1 MSKLLVRRATVITMA
16 ERRILRDGYV
26 LIEDGLVTSV
36 GAGCEVPPGSSDD
49 RVLDV
54 DGSVVIPGLIDAHAH
69 VQEYVLRDLIDESMD
84 LGDVLRY
91 FIDPIYDRM
100 TPDLEADMARYFLSE
115 SLRCGVTT
123 VATAALYPVAV
134 LRTAEEVGIRLAVGP
149 VVDTDI
155 PGRTLDATMSVL
167 SDAARAR
174 PGWVTPLVAPRRLDV
189 DPGLLAEHVAKWNA
203 RLFAHLSGIGGEL
216 STLAR
221 SGVDLSRS
229 ILAYDPRT
237 PEDELLEAV
246 SRGVGLAVCPTTLMR
261 LGLGLGRSSLHG
273 LYMMGAKMAT
283 GSGGF
288 AGMATLDPLRNA
300 GLMALVLMDSGKGL
314 QEAGWWALSSV
325 TSAAAD
331 VIGSSSLGRIAPGAR
346 GDLVVLDPRIHG
358 GRPVG
363 GDPHVYAVYRGG
375 CQDVRTVVVDGNVVW
390 SAESPART

>member
-1 MSKLLVRRATVITMA
+1 MSKLLVRHATVITMV
-16 ERRILRDGYV
+16 ERRILRDGYI

-49 RVLDV
+49 RVLDA

-84 LGDVLRY
+84 PGDVLSR
-91 FIDPIYDRM
+91 FVDPVYERM
-100 TPDLEADMARYFLSE
+100 TPDLEADVARYFLSE

-123 VATAALYPVAV
+123 VATAALDPAAV
-134 LRTAEEVGIRLAVGP
+134 LRAAEEVGIRLAVGP
-149 VVDTDI
+149 IVDT
-155 PGRTLDATMSVL
+155 PGRTLDATMSFL

-189 DPGLLAEHVAKWNA
+189 DPGLLAEHMARWNA
-203 RLFAHLSGIGGEL
+203 RLFAHLRGISGEL

-237 PEDELLEAV
+237 PEDELVEAV
-246 SRGVGLAVCPTTLMR
+246 SRGVGLVVCPTTLMR

-288 AGMATLDPLRNA
+288 AGVAALDPLRNA
-300 GLMALVLMDSGKGL
+300 GLMALVLMDTGKGRR
-314 QEAGWWALSSV
+314 EAGWWALSSV

-346 GDLVVLDPRIHG
+346 GDLVVLDPRTHG

-363 GDPHVYAVYRGG
+363 GDPHVYAVHRGG
-375 CQDVRTVVVDGNVVW
+375 CQDVRTIVVDGNVIW
-390 SAESPART
+390 SAESPVQT

>member
-1 MSKLLVRRATVITMA
+1 MSKLLVRHATVITMA
-16 ERRILRDGYV
+16 KRRILRDGYI

-36 GAGCEVPPGSSDD
+36 GAGCEVPPGSSND
-49 RVLDV
+49 RVLDA
-54 DGSVVIPGLIDAHAH
+54 DGSVIIPGLIDAHAH

-91 FIDPIYDRM
+91 FIDPVYDRM

-123 VATAALYPVAV
+123 VATAALDPSAV
-134 LRTAEEVGIRLAVGP
+134 LRVAEEVGIRLAVGP
-149 VVDTDI
+149 IVDVDT
-155 PGRTLDATMSVL
+155 PGRTLDATMSFL

-174 PGWVTPLVAPRRLDV
+174 PGWVAPLVAPRRLDV
-189 DPGLLAEHVAKWNA
+189 DSGLLVEQMAKWNA
-203 RLFAHLSGIGGEL
+203 RLFAHLSEISGEL

-237 PEDELLEAV
+237 PEDELVEAV
-246 SRGVGLAVCPTTLMR
+246 SRGVGLVVCPTTLMR
-261 LGLGLGRSSLHG
+261 LGLGLGRSPLPE
-273 LYMMGAKMAT
+273 LYRTGAKIAT

-288 AGMATLDPLRNA
+288 AGMAALDPLRNA
-300 GLMALVLMDSGKGL
+300 GLMALVLTDSGRGW
-314 QEAGWWALSSV
+314 QEMGWWALSSV
-325 TSAAAD
+325 TSAAAE
-331 VIGSSSLGRIAPGAR
+331 VIGSNSLGRIAPGAR
-346 GDLVVLDPRIHG
+346 GDLVVLDPRIRG

-375 CQDVRTVVVDGNVVW
+375 CQDVRTVIVDGKIVW
-390 SAESPART
+390 SVEPPA